1 MNFFQTSNNGSAAA
15 RNLALSMATRDY
27 VVFLDADDSIDSMQ
41 LIHALHLMS
50 NLEVDL
56 GKFPYYK
63 NGVIKDTTDETKK
76 FKLNDSTNNR
86 WIFMKGLGYWR
97 FIYKTKSVQNK
108 FFFFP
113 TFSQLSGRKFILDD
127 LFWLI
132 LLGSSKL
139 EFYNS
144 NQFGFYQYQSRKLI
158 S

>member
-1 MNFFQTSNNGSAAA
+1 MLSTLNNLKY
-15 RNLALSMATRDY
+15 NNTDDLVEDI
-27 VVFLDADDSIDSMQ
+27 LDIS
-41 LIHALHLMS
+41 
-50 NLEVDL
+50 
-56 GKFPYYK
+56 GKFKMFKTDYK
-63 NGVIKDTTDETKK
+63 ISLSSNSLSFYALKDTTDETKK

-132 LLGSSKL
+132 LLSVL
-139 EFYNS
+139 YNF
-144 NQFGFYQYQSRKLI
+144 Q
-158 S
+158 